1 MIGVTS
7 DGDPW
12 ISRVLQ
18 TIRRLEQD
26 SKHVELF
33 SAFGPEDRGMLERAC
48 NLVTKL
54 KKACLR
60 SVFSISASSYDV
72 FCLGLE
78 R

>member
-1 MIGVTS
+1 MMSVTS
-7 DGDPW
+7 DGQPW

-26 SKHVELF
+26 SKHVEPL
-33 SAFGPEDRGMLERAC
+33 SEFGSEDRGILERAC
-48 NLVTKL
+48 DLVTKL
-54 KKACLR
+54 KKARLR
-60 SVFSISASSYDV
+60 SLFPASTHDM

>member
-7 DGDPW
+7 DGQLW

-26 SKHVELF
+26 SKHVELL
-33 SAFGPEDRGMLERAC
+33 SAFGSEDRGMLERAC

-60 SVFSISASSYDV
+60 SVFSSSASSHDV
-72 FCLGLE
+72 FWLGLE